1 MWVRLALVL
10 ALSTV
15 VAAVVEFALLV
26 ARTNHLINTLPS
38 VIRIPLRAILIEQS
52 NGGPRPLLSLVR
64 EQFLLALGIGAVFS
78 LSVAVLVALR
88 FSAPL
93 EDLAATTRR
102 LAAGDLTARSRTK
115 SSTNEITALIGNVN
129 AMAAQLEQLEVN
141 RRYSNAAIAH
151 ELRTPLTALRT
162 RVSGLVDGVFLLEP
176 NEILKLHRQLDV
188 LEHLADDL
196 QTLSLADVGN
206 LRLEV
211 QNLNWRE
218 LIAQVCTDLE
228 PIAERQRVHLRL
240 EPGPSVHIRG
250 DVNRLRQVAHNLI
263 TNALKHAPETGE
275 VRIRFSLER
284 GFGVLRV
291 ADSGPGVPD
300 AELSHIFERYYRAE
314 DSRSREAGG
323 SGLGLTIVR
332 ALVEAH
338 GGTVLAHRADL
349 GGLQV
354 EVRIPSVR

>member
-1 MWVRLALVL
+1 LWVRLALVL

-26 ARTNHLINTLPS
+26 ARTNYLINTLPS

-64 EQFLLALGIGAVFS
+64 EQFLLSLGIGAVFS

-93 EDLAATTRR
+93 EDLAATTKR
-102 LAAGDLTARSRTK
+102 LATGDFTARSHAK
-115 SSTNEITALIGNVN
+115 SLTNEVTALIGNVN
-129 AMAAQLEQLEVN
+129 AMAAQLEQLEAN

-162 RVSGLVDGVFLLEP
+162 RVSGLADGVFALEP

-196 QTLSLADVGN
+196 QTLSMADAHN
-206 LRLEV
+206 LRLELT
-211 QNLNWRE
+211 NLDWRE

-228 PIAERQRVHLRL
+228 YIASRRGVRLKL
-240 EPGPSVHIRG
+240 EPGPQVRVHG

-263 TNALKHAPETGE
+263 TNALKYAPDAGE
-275 VRIRFSLER
+275 VHVSFSLER
-284 GFGVLRV
+284 GFSVLIV
-291 ADSGPGVPD
+291 ADSGPGVAD
-300 AELSHIFERYYRAE
+300 AELTRIFERYYRAE

-338 GGTVLAHRADL
+338 GGTVLARRADL

-354 EVRIPSVR
+354 EVRIPSV